1 MPEEVTV
8 VRKNARMHI
17 TVRGLDDG
25 VPEERYYF
33 TVQAPND
40 GYDFN
45 GKPMA
50 GTATVRR
57 AGTFGPNGDFA
68 TVGTFNMIHTD
79 TPDDAETGVGVSLY
93 ERMTVRSA
101 DRLVAAVTT
110 DDDGMPISLPAGQLS
125 LIHSWSVGIE
135 DVVARFHGV
144 GEGGDFGSRDVQGIA
159 QARQVFCRDE
169 RLVAL
174 YVDDR
179 VERRPG
185 RFAVFIEGF
194 GAAVGSA
201 PVVG

>member
-93 ERMTVRSA
+93 ERMTVRSQIGWSRRLRPMMTGCPFRCLP
-101 DRLVAAVTT
+101 DRRS
-110 DDDGMPISLPAGQLS
+110 I
-125 LIHSWSVGIE
+125 
-135 DVVARFHGV
+135 
-144 GEGGDFGSRDVQGIA
+144 
-159 QARQVFCRDE
+159 C
-169 RLVAL
+169 
-174 YVDDR
+174 
-179 VERRPG
+179 
-185 RFAVFIEGF
+185 
-194 GAAVGSA
+194 
-201 PVVG
+201 

>member
-8 VRKNARMHI
+8 VRKNAQMHI

-25 VPEERYYF
+25 VSEERYYF

-110 DDDGMPISLPAGQLS
+110 DDDGMPISLPAGQTVNL
-125 LIHSWSVGIE
+125 LIDVGQEAGISVRMEITPWNE
-135 DVVARFHGV
+135 VYQW
-144 GEGGDFGSRDVQGIA
+144 EIW
-159 QARQVFCRDE
+159 
-169 RLVAL
+169 
-174 YVDDR
+174 
-179 VERRPG
+179 
-185 RFAVFIEGF
+185 
-194 GAAVGSA
+194 
-201 PVVG
+201 